1 MPPNW
6 HFRGGAT
13 LASLLG
19 KAMKTFRP
27 PLLAVLV
34 VGCHFDKLFSDASG
48 GAASREGAR
57 PRNRATRHRVPRLRP
72 PRRVP

>member
-34 VGCHFDKLFSDASG
+34 VGCHFDKLFNDAS
-48 GAASREGAR
+48 AP
-57 PRNRATRHRVPRLRP
+57 PRNRATRHRVPRLRS